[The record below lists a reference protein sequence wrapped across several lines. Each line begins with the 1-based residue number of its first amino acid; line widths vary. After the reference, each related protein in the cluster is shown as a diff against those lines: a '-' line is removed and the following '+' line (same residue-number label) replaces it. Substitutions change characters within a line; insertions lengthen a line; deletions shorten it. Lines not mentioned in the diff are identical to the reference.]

1 MVHLSIDARTVNS
14 GDPDAPQ
21 ETIETEGSA
30 NAVARFSPRSMVAAR
45 HPDRGRDRVREP
57 ALLRRQDPPRHLG
70 VAHAG
75 SAARD
80 IRWEGTT
87 SDARTAIAEPACDRA
102 RHRSAARPW
111 LTSPGWPACPRR
123 RCRSSSTGA
132 STSGSAPRPSSAC
145 STPSPTS
152 AIARTGP
159 PRRCGRNGRARSPSS
174 PTRSPSRRRPGRRSP
189 APTTRRATHGN
200 MLLIAY
206 ATRAPDV
213 LGAVLDDL
221 LDRQVDAAVYATVG
235 TEVIS
240 LPEAARTIGTVLVNC
255 FAADDD
261 LPCIVPD
268 DEAGG
273 HAAARLAI
281 DAGHRRVAFLAGDVK
296 SWATGQRLAGYHR
309 ALGEA
314 GITPDNKLVRHGN
327 YRADSGYELTG
338 ALLRSGDAADGDPV
352 RQRPDGARRLP
363 RPQGSGRAHPRGRLD
378 RRLRRPGGPRRRP
391 QPAAVDDP
399 PAPLRDGSVGRAPA
413 HRPLGRRAADAHVR
427 PCPVVSRQ
435 SVGPPPGQSDQAP
448 YSGSSSMSA
457 N

>member
-1 MVHLSIDARTVNS
+1 MT
-14 GDPDAPQ
+14 
-21 ETIETEGSA
+21 
-30 NAVARFSPRSMVAAR
+30 PRA
-45 HPDRGRDRVREP
+45 
-57 ALLRRQDPPRHLG
+57 
-70 VAHAG
+70 
-75 SAARD
+75 
-80 IRWEGTT
+80 
-87 SDARTAIAEPACDRA
+87 TAIAEPVLRSRQSAERRPTLADVA
-102 RHRSAARPW
+102 RLA
-111 LTSPGWPACPRR
+111 GV
-123 RCRSSSTGA
+123 
-132 STSGSAPRPSSAC
+132 SSATV
-145 STPSPTS
+145 SFVV
-152 AIARTGP
+152 
-159 PRRCGRNGRARSPSS
+159 NGRLDERISAETQQRVLDAVAHLGYRPNRAAQALRTQRTRTIAFVTDEIAVKAPAGQTISGAHDEAR
-174 PTRSPSRRRPGRRSP
+174 
-189 APTTRRATHGN
+189 THGN

-240 LPEAARTIGTVLVNC
+240 LPEAARTIGTVLVNS

-268 DEAGG
+268 DESGG

-327 YRADSGYELTG
+327 YRADSGYDLTG
-338 ALLRSGDAADGDPV
+338 ALLRSGERPTAILCGNDLMALGAYFALKEAGVRIPEDVSIVGYDDQEDLAADLNPPLSTIRLPHYEMGRWAV
-352 RQRPDGARRLP
+352 RQLIARSADELP
-363 RPQGSGRAHPRGRLD
+363 THTFA
-378 RRLRRPGGPRRRP
+378 
-391 QPAAVDDP
+391 
-399 PAPLRDGSVGRAPA
+399 
-413 HRPLGRRAADAHVR
+413 